1 MADGGVVEHFLW
13 VRWVGAVRTKNR
25 ASREA
30 FYPPLKMFWG
40 ESQCPYIG
48 KLIAHPVIIGG
59 VVERA

>member
-1 MADGGVVEHFLW
+1 MW

-25 ASREA
+25 ARGEA
-30 FYPPLKMFWG
+30 FYPPLKMFRG
-40 ESQCPYIG
+40 ESQCPCLG